1 MDQRLSL
8 ITLGVADLVRS
19 SAFYKALGWKVG
31 FESDSIVCFQ
41 LNGFIFSLYPR
52 AELDKD
58 MTRSNSGTGS
68 FALAY
73 NVREKSEVDQVLEE
87 AVKAGASLLKPA
99 QEVFWG
105 GYSGYFTDPDG
116 HAWEVAWNEAWPI
129 DEAGN
134 TSLEA

>member
-19 SAFYKALGWKVG
+19 SVFYKALGWKVG

-68 FALAY
+68 FALAFMY
-73 NVREKSEVDQVLEE
+73 GRSPRLIRCSKKRSRPVL
-87 AVKAGASLLKPA
+87 PC
-99 QEVFWG
+99 
-105 GYSGYFTDPDG
+105 
-116 HAWEVAWNEAWPI
+116 
-129 DEAGN
+129 
-134 TSLEA
+134 